1 MTSGTSTEPMDASSQ
16 VDGPTGDFKPLKCEQ
31 QNRRYGLS
39 CDLPMAGDVDL
50 VKCRRVQW
58 GLLLILR

>member
-1 MTSGTSTEPMDASSQ
+1 MDASSQ
-16 VDGPTGDFKPLKCEQ
+16 VDEPTGDFKPLKCEQ